1 MLLVNKIHHI
11 GLVPRGALGRSRVA
25 LCAVFA
31 AHGFIYASWAV
42 RVPAVKQQ
50 TGASP
55 AALGL
60 ALLGLSAGAVA
71 TMLIAGALCRRF
83 GNRPVAVVSCA
94 LLSVTLVLPALARSA
109 VTLGL
114 ALAVFGAA
122 YGGLNVAMN
131 SIAVDLVAALDR
143 PVMPSFHAAWS
154 FGGLAGAGIGGLL
167 APHLSPARHLL
178 LVALAGLLVTAIVG
192 RTLLPA
198 SHPAER
204 SAEAG
209 RTAADRAG
217 PAGPAADR
225 AGPAV
230 TATDRG
236 APSGR
241 PPRQV
246 PAPHRRL
253 GTIQAVGLFGL
264 IGLCAAYDEGAIGD
278 WGALHLR
285 QDLGASAGLAAAGY
299 AAFALAEATGRL
311 SGTTL
316 LERLGRTRVL
326 VLGGFTA
333 CVGMLVA
340 ALAPDVWLA
349 LAGFAATG
357 LGLANLFPAAIARA
371 GLLAGSAGVALA
383 SMLGYSGFLLG
394 PPAIGF
400 LANEF
405 GLRVGL
411 TTLSF
416 LALAAAVIA
425 YLSRDT
431 VSMVR
436 PMPAE
441 AFSATT
447 PDGSIE
453 GSFIGSG
460 PALLLLHGGP
470 AMTDYM
476 DMLDGET
483 SGWRSI
489 RYQQRGLPPSAVDG
503 PLTVD
508 GHVADAIAV
517 LDSLGVDRA
526 VVLGHSWGGY
536 LALNLARSHPDRVAG
551 LVLVDPL
558 GVVGDGGA
566 AETGRQLGERLLP
579 AVAEQHAEI
588 AVRLAGPDPTDAD
601 MLASLR
607 LYWPGYFADPAAA
620 PPLPSHIRVSV
631 AGYAATF
638 ASVAQHFADG
648 FGEELRELRI
658 PAVFVLG
665 ELSPMPVSQG
675 QQTAALL
682 PIAEVT
688 VVPAAGHLP
697 WHEQP
702 GCVATALGRIREL
715 AAIPDAP

>member
-1 MLLVNKIHHI
+1 
-11 GLVPRGALGRSRVA
+11 
-25 LCAVFA
+25 VFA

-83 GNRPVAVVSCA
+83 GHRPVAVICCT

-131 SIAVDLVAALDR
+131 SIAVDLVAALRR
-143 PVMPSFHAAWS
+143 PVMPTFHAAWS

-167 APHLSPARHLL
+167 APHLSPVRHLL
-178 LVALAGLLVTAIVG
+178 LVALAGLLVTAI
-192 RTLLPA
+192 
-198 SHPAER
+198 
-204 SAEAG
+204 AG
-209 RTAADRAG
+209 RTPLSADRADCS
-217 PAGPAADR
+217 AGAGHTDADR
-225 AGPAV
+225 AIPFS
-230 TATDRG
+230 T
-236 APSGR
+236 APSSTAIPFSTTGPSSIDADGATSSSR

-246 PAPHRRL
+246 PVPRRTL
-253 GTIQAVGLFGL
+253 GTVQAVGLFGL

-285 QDLGASAGLAAAGY
+285 QDLGTSAGLAAAGY

-326 VLGGFTA
+326 VLGGLAA
-333 CVGMLVA
+333 CAGMLVA

-357 LGLANLFPAAIARA
+357 LGLANLFPAAITRA

-400 LANEF
+400 LASEF

-416 LALAAAVIA
+416 LALAAAIIA

-431 VSMVR
+431 ASMVS

-441 AFSATT
+441 AFAATT
-447 PDGSIE
+447 PNGSIE
-453 GSFIGSG
+453 GSSVGSG
-460 PALLLLHGGP
+460 PPLLLLHGGP

-476 DMLDGET
+476 DMLDAET

-503 PLTVD
+503 SLTVE

-517 LDSLGVDRA
+517 LDSLRVDRA
-526 VVLGHSWGGY
+526 VVLGHSWGAY
-536 LALNLARSHPDRVAG
+536 LALHLARAHPDRVAG

-558 GVVGDGGA
+558 GAVGDGGA
-566 AETGRQLGERLLP
+566 AEIGEHLHERLLP
-579 AVAEQHAEI
+579 A
-588 AVRLAGPDPTDAD
+588 AVQPYAAIEARLEGPDPTDAD

-607 LYWPGYFADPAAA
+607 LIWPGYFADPATA
-620 PPLPSHIRVSV
+620 PPIPSHIRVSM
-631 AGYAATF
+631 AGYMATF
-638 ASVAQHFADG
+638 ASVAQHFADN
-648 FGEELRELRI
+648 FGEKLRDLRI

-675 QQTAALL
+675 RQTAALL
-682 PIAEVT
+682 PTAEVT

-697 WHEQP
+697 WHEEP
-702 GCVATALGRIREL
+702 GCVAAALGRIRKL
-715 AAIPDAP
+715 ASIPDAP

>member
-1 MLLVNKIHHI
+1 VPLVSKIHHL
-11 GLVPRGALGRSRVA
+11 GLVPRGSLGRSRVA

-50 TGASP
+50 TGASS

-60 ALLGLSAGAVA
+60 ALLCMSAGAVA
-71 TMLIAGALCRRF
+71 TMFVAGALCRRF
-83 GNRPVAVVSCA
+83 GNRPVAVISCA
-94 LLSVTLVLPALARSA
+94 LLSVTLILPALAHSA
-109 VTLGL
+109 AMLGL

-131 SIAVDLVAALDR
+131 SIAVDLVAALRR

-167 APHLSPARHLL
+167 APHLSPVRHLL
-178 LVALAGLLVTAIVG
+178 LVALAGLLVTAIAG
-192 RTLLPA
+192 RTLLSA
-198 SHPAER
+198 ATAER
-204 SAEAG
+204 HAG
-209 RTAADRAG
+209 ADRAG
-217 PAGPAADR
+217 TGPADCDRTGADR
-225 AGPAV
+225 ADPSSRPARQL
-230 TATDRG
+230 AARHG
-236 APSGR
+236 ALETVR
-241 PPRQV
+241 
-246 PAPHRRL
+246 
-253 GTIQAVGLFGL
+253 AVGLFGL

-311 SGTTL
+311 SGTAL

-326 VLGGFTA
+326 VLGGLTA
-333 CVGMLVA
+333 CAGMLVA

-357 LGLANLFPAAIARA
+357 LGLANLFPAAITRA

-400 LANEF
+400 LANQF

-431 VSMVR
+431 AIIVR

-441 AFSATT
+441 AFSVTT

-453 GSFIGSG
+453 GSFTGSG
-460 PALLLLHGGP
+460 PPLLLLHGGP

-476 DMLDGET
+476 DMLDEET

-503 PLTVD
+503 SLIVE

-517 LDSLGVDRA
+517 LDSLKVDRA

-536 LALNLARSHPDRVAG
+536 LALHLARAHPDRVAG
-551 LVLVDPL
+551 LVIVDPL

-566 AETGRQLGERLLP
+566 AEMGKHLRERLP
-579 AVAEQHAEI
+579 PTAVEQYAAIE
-588 AVRLAGPDPTDAD
+588 ARLEGPDPADAD

-607 LYWPGYFADPAAA
+607 LIWPGYFADPAAA
-620 PPLPSHIRVSV
+620 PPIPSYIRVSV
-631 AGYAATF
+631 AGYMATF

-648 FGEELRELRI
+648 FGEKLRDLRI

-665 ELSPMPVSQG
+665 ERSPMPVSQG
-675 QQTAALL
+675 EQTAALL
-682 PIAEVT
+682 PMAEVT

-702 GCVATALGRIREL
+702 GCVAAALGRIREL